1 MSTARTKEL
10 RAGSG
15 SAAYANGKTVAL
27 DRERVRRRR
36 TGPGGLTRR
45 EVEVLTLV
53 SRGWTNRTV
62 ARTLW
67 VTDETVK
74 FHLSNIYRKLGVA
87 NRAEASEWAASSGLA
102 EQRPIE
108 MTPLDLRT
116 S

>member
-1 MSTARTKEL
+1 MSTARAEEI
-10 RAGSG
+10 RAGHGSG
-15 SAAYANGKTVAL
+15 TYANGKTVAL
-27 DRERVRRRR
+27 ERARARRRR
-36 TGPGGLTRR
+36 SGPGGLTRR

-87 NRAEASEWAASSGLA
+87 NRVEASRWAAECGIA
-102 EQRPIE
+102 ERALE

>member
-1 MSTARTKEL
+1 MSTARTEEI
-10 RAGSG
+10 RTGRGSG
-15 SAAYANGKTVAL
+15 TYGNGKTVEL
-27 DRERVRRRR
+27 EQVRTRRRR
-36 TGPGGLTRR
+36 SGPGGLTRR
-45 EVEVLTLV
+45 EVEVLSLV

-87 NRAEASEWAASSGLA
+87 NRVEASQWAAESGIA
-102 EQRPIE
+102 ERPLE

>member
-1 MSTARTKEL
+1 MSTARTEEL
-10 RAGSG
+10 RAGHGSG
-15 SAAYANGKTVAL
+15 AYVNGKTVEL
-27 DRERVRRRR
+27 ERVRARRR
-36 TGPGGLTRR
+36 RSGPGGLTRR
-45 EVEVLTLV
+45 EVEVLSLV

-87 NRAEASEWAASSGLA
+87 NRAEASQWAAECGIA
-102 EQRPIE
+102 EGAIE